1 MAEQK
6 WLVEGEKVIDLDAI
20 TTLKVSLIA
29 GQVDIVAHDEPTT
42 RVEVHSTKGKALKIV
57 CVDGHLEIDH
67 PQLSWDN
74 FIDVFRSFWGTA
86 RADVSV
92 LVPREVALKL
102 GVVSASALVSGLR
115 SDSSISTVSGELT
128 IDGLTGEL
136 QLNSVSGEI
145 TVRNHTGYINAHTIS
160 GEITMS
166 GAVERLIADSVSGS
180 VFLDV
185 TGTPDSVRVNTVSGA
200 VTTRLEPGVAAQYKI
215 NTVGGRIHLDDSE
228 IRGVRGGFTSTYGS
242 LDKTWVDFKANTVS
256 GDISVL
262 HSVTA

>member
-6 WLVEGEKVIDLDAI
+6 WLVDGEKVIDLGAI
-20 TTLKVSLIA
+20 KTLKVSLIA

-42 RVEVHSTKGKALKIV
+42 RVEVHSTKGKSLKIV
-57 CVDGHLEIDH
+57 CVDDHLEIDH

-74 FIDVFRSFWGTA
+74 FIDVFKSFWGTA
-86 RADVSV
+86 RADVSI
-92 LVPREVALKL
+92 LVPRDVALKL
-102 GVVSASALVSGLR
+102 GVVSASALISGLH

-128 IDGLTGEL
+128 VDGLSGEL

-166 GAVERLIADSVSGS
+166 GAIERLIADSVSGS